1 VKTASELYLGI
12 MSGTSLD
19 GIDVALVEFKESKPR
34 LLASHYQPY
43 PPSLKDGLLELH
55 QPGFDEIHRTQ
66 LASLALARA
75 YADAT
80 HALLNKTGIS
90 PQLVLAIGCHG
101 QTIRHRPEQGYTVQL
116 GNGALLAELTG
127 IHVVS
132 DFRSRDIAAGGQG
145 APLVPAFH
153 DMMLRHPTIHRVI
166 LNLGGIA
173 NLTDLRPGHG
183 TTGLDSGP
191 GNLLLDSWISKHHG
205 RPYDENG
212 EWAASGKIIPELL
225 QRMLAEPYFS
235 EPPPK
240 STGRDL
246 FNLAWLEH
254 QLDGTESPADVQATL
269 LALTCD
275 SIAQALGRFCA
286 DAEELY
292 LCGGGAHNSALASLL
307 QQRLPDCHIRK
318 TDALGIP
325 ADWMEAI
332 AFAWLARQT
341 MTLQPGN
348 LPAATGASHP
358 CVLGAIYPA

>member
-1 VKTASELYLGI
+1 MKTASELYLGI

-19 GIDVALVEFKESKPR
+19 GIDVALVEFKEGKPR
-34 LLASHYQPY
+34 LLDSHYQPY
-43 PPSLKDGLLELH
+43 PRSLKDVLLELH

-66 LASLALARA
+66 LSSIVLARA

-80 HALLNKTGIS
+80 HALLNKAGVS
-90 PQLVLAIGCHG
+90 SQLILAIGCHG
-101 QTIRHRPEQGYTVQL
+101 QTIRHRPEHGYTVQL
-116 GNGALLAELTG
+116 GNSALLAELTG

-153 DMMLRHPTIHRVI
+153 DMMLRHPTIHRAI

-173 NLTDLRPGHG
+173 NLTDLQPGFG
-183 TTGLDSGP
+183 TTGFDSGP
-191 GNLLLDSWISKHHG
+191 GNLLLDSWISKHRG
-205 RPYDENG
+205 RHYDDNG

-246 FNLAWLEH
+246 FNLAWLENR
-254 QLDGTESPADVQATL
+254 LDGTESPADVQATL

-275 SIAQALGRFCA
+275 SIAHALGEFCEGT
-286 DAEELY
+286 EELY
-292 LCGGGAHNSALASLL
+292 LCGGGAHNAALTSLL
-307 QQRLPDCHIRK
+307 
-318 TDALGIP
+318 
-325 ADWMEAI
+325 
-332 AFAWLARQT
+332 
-341 MTLQPGN
+341 
-348 LPAATGASHP
+348 
-358 CVLGAIYPA
+358 

>member
-19 GIDVALVEFKESKPR
+19 GIDVALVAFNEDKPR

-43 PPSLKDGLLELH
+43 PRSLKEGLLELH
-55 QPGFDEIHRTQ
+55 QSGFDEIHRTQ
-66 LASLALARA
+66 LAAIALAHA
-75 YADAT
+75 YADAS
-80 HALLNKTGIS
+80 HALLNKAGVS

-101 QTIRHRPEQGYTVQL
+101 QTIRHRPEHGYTVQL

-153 DMMLRHPTIHRVI
+153 DMMLRHPAIHRVI

-173 NLTDLRPGHG
+173 NLTDLQPGHS
-183 TTGLDSGP
+183 TTGFDSGP

-212 EWAASGKIIPELL
+212 EWAASGTVIPELL

-235 EPPPK
+235 APPPK

-254 QLDGTESPADVQATL
+254 QLDGTESPADVQAPL
-269 LALTCD
+269 LALTGD

-286 DAEELY
+286 GAEELY
-292 LCGGGAHNSALASLL
+292 LCGGGAHNAALASTL
-307 QQRLPDCHIRK
+307 QQRLPHCRICK

>member
-1 VKTASELYLGI
+1 VATAPDLYLGI

-19 GIDVALVEFKESKPR
+19 GIDVALTDFKEGKPQ

-43 PPSLKDGLLELH
+43 PRTLKDVLLELH
-55 QPGFDEIHRTQ
+55 QPGFDELHRAQ
-66 LASLALARA
+66 LASIALARA
-75 YADAT
+75 YADAALT
-80 HALLNKTGIS
+80 LLNKVGI
-90 PQLVLAIGCHG
+90 PPHHIQAIGCHG

-116 GNGALLAELTG
+116 GNAALLAELTG

-153 DMMLRHPTIHRVI
+153 DMMLRHPTIHRAI

-173 NLTDLRPGHG
+173 NLTDLKPGLG
-183 TTGLDSGP
+183 TTGFDTGP
-191 GNLLLDSWISKHHG
+191 GNLLMDSWISKHKG
-205 RPYDENG
+205 CPYDKNG
-212 EWAASGKIIPELL
+212 EWAASGTIIQVLL
-225 QRMLAEPYFS
+225 QSMLDEPYFS
-235 EPPPK
+235 SPPPK

-246 FNLAWLEH
+246 FNPAWLEN
-254 QLDGTESPADVQATL
+254 QLDGTESPADIQATL

-275 SIAQALGRFCA
+275 SIADAAERFCA
-286 DAEELY
+286 GVEELY
-292 LCGGGAHNSALASLL
+292 VCGGGAHNSALISLL
-307 QQRLPDCHIRK
+307 QRRLPGCLIRK

-325 ADWMEAI
+325 ADWMEAV
-332 AFAWLARQT
+332 AFAWLARQA
-341 MTLQPGN
+341 MTLHPGN